1 MLKVMVYFSLSS
13 ILLIP
18 AISIIAGFFS
28 YFGYRFAKF
37 LIGIDK

>member
-1 MLKVMVYFSLSS
+1 MINVMVYFTLQT

-18 AISIIAGFFS
+18 AISAIAGFFS

-37 LIGIDK
+37 LISIGE